1 MIGLPLTLHNPASV
15 AAPLGRY
22 THAVEV
28 PAGARLVFLSGQVPV
43 AKDGSVSFTLAA
55 QADQVYANIVAILAS
70 LGAAPSSIVK
80 LTTFLTED
88 DDGDDCVRKARARYL
103 GEHRPASTAVFISRL
118 VDPAWKIE
126 IDAVAILP

>member
-1 MIGLPLTLHNPASV
+1 MPLTLHNPAV
-15 AAPLGRY
+15 VVAPLGRY

-28 PAGARLVFLSGQVPV
+28 PAGTRLVFLSGQVPV
-43 AKDGSVSFTLAA
+43 AKDGSVPASLAA

-80 LTTFLTED
+80 LTTFMTED
-88 DDGDDCVRKARARYL
+88 DDGDDCVRKARAKHL
-103 GEHRPASTAVFISRL
+103 GEHRPASTAVFVSRL

-126 IDAVAILP
+126 IDAVAALI